1 MKVSVQNITIGK
13 NPRRFFDPSEME
25 DLEQSIRSIGLVQP
39 VVLKENG
46 DGTYLLVAGER
57 RLRAYKAIHG
67 EQAEIPATFPED
79 TDVDVHVASLVE
91 NIQRA
96 NMSPTEEASSAY
108 ELVLKLNGDMD
119 EACRLLGWKPD
130 LMKRRLALKACHAH
144 VATAL
149 DERRILLGHAE
160 LLATLSQD
168 RQTKALK
175 SVLAH
180 KISVADLKK
189 QLNGFAQELASAI
202 FDKSDCVDCQ
212 YNSDCQ
218 SSLFAETVDSGRC
231 TGVSCFSDK
240 TTEELQKRADEL
252 RSTGKYPV
260 VKLVSADNEGTYLP
274 VDEETVGAEQFVACQ
289 ACAHFGAG
297 VSESPAALGDVTGS
311 LCFDLACNN
320 TKTAAF
326 AKQQSMPAKAATAA
340 PASATRPLQTSTA
353 GPANPVGQTTT
364 IPAAT
369 ANAAPK
375 TEITPS
381 GAMLTYRRNAWN
393 IAAKRFLVESDH
405 TISIGV
411 ITATLATR
419 NTSNAK
425 IKEAAEAV
433 FGKQPSIDDAWKLAD
448 PAAAGNKKHGQLH
461 QALAYAIV
469 LALDPNGFSSLMAA
483 LDVKIANYWKI
494 NEEFLALLTKSDLE
508 LLVQEINLPATP
520 KMFAGKKAEGISEI
534 MAAEGKG
541 FDFTGVVPKV
551 MKI

>member
-130 LMKRRLALKACHAH
+130 LMKRRLALKACHPD
-144 VATAL
+144 VAAAL
-149 DERRILLGHAE
+149 DERKILLGHAE

-175 SVLAH
+175 SVLVH
-180 KISVADLKK
+180 KIPVADLKK
-189 QLNGFAQELASAI
+189 QLNGFAQELATAI
-202 FDKSDCVDCQ
+202 FDKSDCMNCQ

-231 TGVSCFSDK
+231 TGVSCFADK

-252 RSTGKYPV
+252 QATGKYPV

-297 VSESPAALGDVTGS
+297 VSESPAALGDITGS
-311 LCFDLACNN
+311 LCFNLACNK

-326 AKQQSMPAKAATAA
+326 AKQRSAA
-340 PASATRPLQTSTA
+340 PAQAAPATASKPLQTSTA
-353 GPANPVGQTTT
+353 GPANPVGRTTT
-364 IPAAT
+364 KPAAT
-369 ANAAPK
+369 ANTAPK

-411 ITATLATR
+411 ITTTLATR

-469 LALDPNGFSSLMAA
+469 LALDPGEFSSLMAA
-483 LDVKIANYWKI
+483 LDVKVANYWKI
-494 NEEFLALLTKSDLE
+494 NAEFLALLTKNDLE

-520 KMFAGKKAEGISEI
+520 KMFAGKKAEAISEI
-534 MAAEGKG
+534 LAAEGKG
-541 FDFTGVVPKV
+541 FDFNGVVPKV

>member
-13 NPRRFFDPSEME
+13 NPRRFFDPSDME
-25 DLEQSIRSIGLVQP
+25 DLVQSIRSNGLIQP
-39 VVLKENG
+39 VVLKENS

-57 RLRAYKAIHG
+57 RLRAYKTIHG
-67 EQAEIPATFPED
+67 EQAEIPATLPED
-79 TDVDVHVASLVE
+79 TDADVHVLSLVE

-108 ELVLKLNGDMD
+108 ELVLKLNGDME
-119 EACRLLGWKPD
+119 EACRLLGWKLD
-130 LMKRRLALKACHAH
+130 LLKRRLALKACHED
-144 VATAL
+144 VAAAL
-149 DERRILLGHAE
+149 DERKILLGHAE
-160 LLATLSQD
+160 LLVTLSKD

-180 KISVADLKK
+180 KISVPDLKK

-202 FDKSDCVDCQ
+202 FDKSDCMNCQ

-218 SSLFAETVDSGRC
+218 ASLFAETVDSGRC

-240 TTEELQKRADEL
+240 TTEELQKRADDL
-252 RSTGKYPV
+252 RATGKYPV

-311 LCFDLACNN
+311 LCFDLACNK

-326 AKQQSMPAKAATAA
+326 AKKQSTPARTA
-340 PASATRPLQTSTA
+340 PATVAQPLQTSTA
-353 GPANPVGQTTT
+353 GTANPVGQTTSK
-364 IPAAT
+364 PATT
-369 ANAAPK
+369 ANTAPK

-393 IAAKRFLVESDH
+393 IAAKRFLIESDH

-469 LALDPNGFSSLMAA
+469 LALDPSEFSSLMAA

-520 KMFAGKKAEGISEI
+520 KMFAGKKAEAISEVL
-534 MAAEGKG
+534 AAEGKG
-541 FDFTGVVPKV
+541 FDFNGVVPKV